1 MRCGEVK
8 PFLQEII
15 FYIHNQ
21 SCNSLLMFAL
31 FINNN
36 NFEVNGLILES
47 KLLLKL
53 FFVRKT
59 YEVIPLPLIL
69 RTKRRLFSTVTAGG
83 FQCLHQ
89 NGKTG
94 NSSMHENVVC
104 LQVWFMAI
112 LVFQR
117 INCLHNMNEINPKTR
132 RLFWFWR
139 NTATLIHIRSR
150 SYIFP
155 RAEWT

>member
-8 PFLQEII
+8 QFLQEII
-15 FYIHNQ
+15 FYIHSQ

-31 FINNN
+31 LLNNK
-36 NFEVNGLILES
+36 NFEVSGLILES

-59 YEVIPLPLIL
+59 SEIIPLPLIL
-69 RTKRRLFSTVTAGG
+69 RTERRLFSTVMAGG
-83 FQCLHQ
+83 FQCFHQ

-94 NSSMHENVVC
+94 NSSMHENTVC
-104 LQVWFMAI
+104 LQVWFIAI

-117 INCLHNMNEINPKTR
+117 INYLLNMNEICPETW
-132 RLFWFWR
+132 RLFWFWI
-139 NTATLIHIRSR
+139 NTATLIHVRSR
-150 SYIFP
+150 SYIFH
-155 RAEWT
+155 RA

>member
-1 MRCGEVK
+1 MRCGEVEQ
-8 PFLQEII
+8 FLQEII
-15 FYIHNQ
+15 SYIH
-21 SCNSLLMFAL
+21 CNSLLKFAL
-31 FINNN
+31 FINNK
-36 NFEVNGLILES
+36 NFEVSGLILES

-59 YEVIPLPLIL
+59 SEIIPLPLIL
-69 RTKRRLFSTVTAGG
+69 RTKRILFSTVMAGG

-94 NSSMHENVVC
+94 NSSMYENVFC
-104 LQVWFMAI
+104 LHVWFIAI

-117 INCLHNMNEINPKTR
+117 INYLHNMNEIHPKTR
-132 RLFWFWR
+132 RLFWFWV
-139 NTATLIHIRSR
+139 NTATLIHIRNR

-155 RAEWT
+155 GAEWT